1 MWLSAAFL
9 LLILVLAAMVS
20 VLRVWW
26 NERRP
31 TGNAGEERSPE
42 ASAAPGDPQDTGR
55 DGADSSSSPSSSP
68 SPRRSL
74 SRPET
79 DPVST
84 EVVPSAADRL
94 SGDSPLLDIS
104 PMDMDVVAQSP
115 DQTYRVAVAG
125 GTSDHPYGT
134 VALEKEGDVCWEEPL
149 YRPHNPS
156 VAADG
161 TVVVEDWGEPLA
173 DRPTS
178 GLVVIGSSGDRQF
191 AYAFD
196 ANAYDSGFAPPSP
209 DGSPGLVW
217 LATAAAPTDDGNRLF
232 VYDVPTG
239 DRQLAAA
246 LPFQDSVS
254 VCPSEEGI
262 DVTIGDVTARYRG
275 STLVNSAQMQ
285 WVREERRM
293 GRARTPLTLA
303 AVARDRLD
311 RALALPLSEL
321 SRPSPSDLHEQ
332 VQSSSSPPEAPS
344 QDPSSQESSTQETP
358 SQETAPQESPFQGNP
373 SQDIASEGEDSVEEE
388 ALADGSPSE
397 PGDPEHLPTLHGQ
410 AGECPLT
417 RAHLRYTA
425 DQLASFSGDGSD
437 GAKGRLY
444 YRLGQI
450 RGALGQKQ
458 RAETAY
464 ERAASLAGIGPDH
477 SPAPTPS

>member
-1 MWLSAAFL
+1 
-9 LLILVLAAMVS
+9 
-20 VLRVWW
+20 
-26 NERRP
+26 
-31 TGNAGEERSPE
+31 
-42 ASAAPGDPQDTGR
+42 
-55 DGADSSSSPSSSP
+55 
-68 SPRRSL
+68 
-74 SRPET
+74 
-79 DPVST
+79 
-84 EVVPSAADRL
+84 
-94 SGDSPLLDIS
+94 
-104 PMDMDVVAQSP
+104 MDMDVVAESP

-161 TVVVEDWGEPLA
+161 TVVVEDWGEPSA

-178 GLVVIGSSGDRQF
+178 GLVVIDSSGDRQF

-196 ANAYDSGFAPPSP
+196 ANAYDSGLAPPSP
-209 DGSPGLVW
+209 DGSPDLVW

-239 DRQLAAA
+239 DRQLAAP
-246 LPFQDSVS
+246 LPFQDSVA
-254 VCPSEEGI
+254 VYPSEGGI

-275 STLVNSAQMQ
+275 STLVNSAQMR
-285 WVREERRM
+285 WAREERRI
-293 GRARTPLTLA
+293 GQAHSPLTLA

-321 SRPSPSDLHEQ
+321 SRPSPSDLREQ
-332 VQSSSSPPEAPS
+332 VQSSSPAPVASS
-344 QDPSSQESSTQETP
+344 QDPPSQKSSTQETP
-358 SQETAPQESPFQGNP
+358 SQETAPQESPSQESPSQGNP
-373 SQDIASEGEDSVEEE
+373 SQDIASEGEDSVDEE
-388 ALADGSPSE
+388 ARADGSPSE

-410 AGECPLT
+410 AEERPLT

-425 DQLASFSGDGSD
+425 DQLASFSGEGSD
-437 GAKGRLY
+437 GARGRLY

-450 RGALGQKQ
+450 RGALGQKH

-464 ERAASLAGIGPDH
+464 ERAAALAGIGPGH
-477 SPAPTPS
+477 TPAPTPS